1 MFKYEYIVKEVKR
14 VIDGD
19 TVDVVLDLGFG
30 LTMDQRV
37 RVGGIDTP
45 EKRTKDEEE
54 KKFGLAATAYA
65 EKWFAE
71 NADKLI
77 VRTKLDG
84 STGKYGRLLG
94 YFFNNETEVCF
105 NEQIVADGLAWE
117 YDGGTKEKD
126 LSTLRLPE

>member
-45 EKRTKDEEE
+45 EKRTRDEEE